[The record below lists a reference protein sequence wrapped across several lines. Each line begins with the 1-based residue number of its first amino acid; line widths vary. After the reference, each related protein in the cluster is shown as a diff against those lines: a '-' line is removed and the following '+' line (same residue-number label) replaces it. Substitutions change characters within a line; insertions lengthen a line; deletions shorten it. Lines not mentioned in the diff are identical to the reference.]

1 MKEHLL
7 ARRAT
12 QRRRKVTAAL
22 RATLELSRLRFVS
35 LAWVVFL
42 TWSRNCP
49 LARSWIHD
57 KGQTMETP
65 CKEFA
70 EWASNYRKAEEVW
83 KVYKSMKAVK
93 VTFVS
98 YKELTKID
106 FENEFERF
114 DKFKKV
120 DVVRAILNELI
131 AAYNHLL
138 EKENS
143 EIFTEKFSIIVNNN
157 FDEINNEG
165 KK

>member
-1 MKEHLL
+1 
-7 ARRAT
+7 
-12 QRRRKVTAAL
+12 
-22 RATLELSRLRFVS
+22 
-35 LAWVVFL
+35 
-42 TWSRNCP
+42 
-49 LARSWIHD
+49 
-57 KGQTMETP
+57 METP

-106 FENEFERF
+106 FENEFERY
-114 DKFKKV
+114 DQFKKI

-157 FDEINNEG
+157 FDEINNER